1 MLPSGRSL
9 AAAMASWEQHGSIN
23 IIEKH
28 MVEHEEGIYLSET
41 FKSKMEFRRKDF
53 GRKRRNIGTK
63 TA

>member
-28 MVEHEEGIYLSET
+28 MVEHEEGISYI
-41 FKSKMEFRRKDF
+41 F
-53 GRKRRNIGTK
+53 I
-63 TA
+63 